1 VSSAPQ
7 HLLRPI
13 YAAIAAAIATLV
25 LKFVAYFITGSV
37 GLFSDAAESFVNLA
51 ASITAM
57 ASLWYAARPVDADH
71 TYGHEKIVFFSSG
84 LEGTLVALA
93 GIGTAAF
100 AVHRI
105 YNPVVLERLEVG
117 TAISLVASVVN
128 LVVARWLLRVGRKYD
143 SLILEADGQHLM
155 TDVWT
160 SVAVVAGV
168 ALVRITGLQILDP
181 VSGLVMAFVIV
192 FTGASLMRR
201 SFDGLMDRAL
211 APDVQTRIRNA
222 IEQRMRPNCAFHALR
237 TRQAGNRPFVDFHL
251 LVPGSLSVG
260 EAHAYGDQI
269 TAGIEA
275 VVPDAEV
282 IVHVEPIEDI
292 ASWQDSLLIDIE
304 RKTGG

>member
-1 VSSAPQ
+1 M
-7 HLLRPI
+7 LRPI
-13 YAAIAAAIATLV
+13 YAAIAAAVTTLV
-25 LKFVAYFITGSV
+25 LKFGAYFITGSV

-84 LEGTLVALA
+84 LEGTLVAVA

-105 YNPVVLERLEVG
+105 YNPVELERLEIG
-117 TAISLVASVVN
+117 TGISLVASGVN

-143 SLILEADGQHLM
+143 SLIVEADGQHLM

-181 VSGLVMAFVIV
+181 VCGLIMAVVILY
-192 FTGASLMRR
+192 TGASLMRR

-222 IEQRMRPNCAFHALR
+222 IELRMRPDCAFHALR

-260 EAHAYGDQI
+260 EAHAYGDEI

-304 RKTGG
+304 RNNGG